1 MGAVELPAAAPAG
14 GMPVTL
20 SPQTVAGP
28 LTPGQLQRLQDV
40 INSNP
45 RLMQLVQLKGGRV
58 DPALRKLIESQVR
71 DDPLTLVRQAL
82 RNAGERPM

>member
-1 MGAVELPAAAPAG
+1 MPRKRISSNKPASTAIWGNIETAR
-14 GMPVTL
+14 M
-20 SPQTVAGP
+20 
-28 LTPGQLQRLQDV
+28 V